1 MPKKKKT
8 KNMRKQKIT
17 KEMTFQEVL
26 TKYPKT
32 IEIFHKYGMYCIG
45 CVLASQETI
54 EQGAKAHGINIKKLI
69 EDLNKAINKKQ

>member
-1 MPKKKKT
+1 MSE
-8 KNMRKQKIT
+8 KIT
-17 KEMTFQEVL
+17 KDMTFQEVL

-32 IEIFHKYGMYCIG
+32 ASIFYKHGMHCIG